1 MKKTMLSIII
11 ILTLGTGFFSSC
23 QAVFTF
29 SPFSAFQ
36 RDPANL
42 SEEQQKVWAESVLAS
57 GDAASMAEAYAIIAA
72 LLADNP
78 NDPELNLLAANLA
91 IGGSGL
97 GSLLTALDTSGGTG
111 TLDAALGTL
120 DYELLGGV
128 AAHVTAAAE
137 NGGAVSESQ
146 YVNAAA
152 AIVMVEA
159 NDEGGLDNIDWDN
172 PTAELQTALDFAELG
187 GVDIQSLFSGGE

>member
-1 MKKTMLSIII
+1 MKKTALIIFLI
-11 ILTLGTGFFSSC
+11 VTAGAVIFCSC

-42 SEEQQKVWAESVLAS
+42 PAEQQLAWAESMLAT
-57 GDAASMAEAYAIIAA
+57 GDAELMAEAYAIIIA
-72 LLADNP
+72 LLAEDPDN
-78 NDPELNLLAANLA
+78 PELNLLAANLA

-97 GSLLTALDTSGGTG
+97 GSLLTSIDTSSGTESLE
-111 TLDAALGTL
+111 TSLETL
-120 DYELLGGV
+120 DYELLGEV
-128 AAHVTAAAE
+128 AQYVTTASE
-137 NGGAVSESQ
+137 NGGEVSETE

-159 NDEGGLDNIDWDN
+159 NEEGGFDNIDWEN
-172 PTAELQTALDFAELG
+172 PSEELQTALDFAELWG
-187 GVDIQSLFSGGE
+187 IDIESLFSGGE